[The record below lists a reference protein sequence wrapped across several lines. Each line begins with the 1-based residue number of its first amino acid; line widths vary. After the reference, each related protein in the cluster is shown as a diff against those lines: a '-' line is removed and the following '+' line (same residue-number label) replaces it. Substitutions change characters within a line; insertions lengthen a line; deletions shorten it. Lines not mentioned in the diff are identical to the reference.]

1 MDPRP
6 GLEEIVRK
14 AKIYGDRHVWSQADP
29 KRRGGPEP
37 DRSLRARDLFTYAL
51 VICEANEDLDRLKT
65 LFTLV
70 RRMQDRNGEIRWA
83 WDPKIAVINGVEFC
97 MRGAALLLQRH
108 PERVPSNAR
117 DILDIILKDAIQAC
131 LKRRVSARYTNIALM
146 NVMNLILLGEG
157 VNRPEVAEEGYQR
170 LKGFFNYTS
179 AYGIHE
185 YCSPTYT
192 GISLYCLGLIEM
204 YCKRKQ
210 GQEQAR
216 ALLRF
221 FWTGVAVNRL
231 SSSSRL
237 GGAYSRKLGTY
248 LQREAFKGDFLN
260 EVLCVNGWL
269 PKPMGERLNVFY
281 PALVRWQPPEDLLR
295 LSDQFPRLVRE
306 RWGKEENQ
314 ARTHYLCED
323 VSLSSASSGYDYPP
337 TEDLPLTVDLSSSLR
352 CYFLPDTEGDPYG
365 ENETHHVPWLW
376 AAAQRRGDALG
387 LALYRPAERRSLES
401 HFVMPWPVDE
411 VRVGGRPV
419 DMART
424 GSALLK
430 PGETLVLREGTAA
443 VGVRVV
449 WESTRRGQ
457 PAPAIFHYEKIQA
470 EYPATSQ
477 NLAMRLTVQHHF
489 EWGGAG
495 EKRSLAVSGAAFWVR
510 IGSGLRTDGDFE
522 KWRESFGAARAD
534 DLEVVWDEAGLRLRR
549 LRLAVEGVEGP
560 LSVAASFRGEKAP
573 VAQIDPPPTQ
583 ALLEVNGTE
592 IGRPILNALG
602 SG

>member
-1 MDPRP
+1 MGLRP
-6 GLEEIVRK
+6 NLEEIVRE

-37 DRSLRARDLFTYAL
+37 DGSLRARDLFTYAL

-70 RRMQDRNGEIRWA
+70 RRMQDRDGDIRWA

-108 PERVPSNAR
+108 PERIPPNAR
-117 DILDIILKDAIQAC
+117 DILDIVLKDAAQAC
-131 LKRRVSARYTNIALM
+131 LRHRVPASYTNIALM
-146 NVMNLILLGEG
+146 NVMNLVLIGESL
-157 VNRPEVAEEGYQR
+157 NRPEVAEEGYQR
-170 LKGFFNYTS
+170 LEGFFDYTS
-179 AYGIHE
+179 ACGIHE

-221 FWTGVAVNRL
+221 FWTDVALNRL
-231 SSSSRL
+231 SSSGRL

-248 LQREAFKGDFLN
+248 LQKEAFKGVFLN
-260 EVLCVNGWL
+260 EVLCTNGWL
-269 PKPMGERLNVFY
+269 SKSLGEHLNVLY
-281 PALVRWQPPEDLLR
+281 PALVRWQPPDDLLR
-295 LSDQFPRLVRE
+295 LSDEFPRLVRE

-314 ARTHYLCED
+314 TRTHYVCED
-323 VSLSSASSGYDYPP
+323 ISLSSASSGYDYPP
-337 TEDLPLTVDLSSSLR
+337 NEDLPLTVDLSSSLR

-365 ENETHHVPWLW
+365 ENDTHCAPLLW
-376 AAAQRRGDALG
+376 AAAQRRSDALG
-387 LALYRPAERRSLES
+387 LVLYRPAERRSLES

-411 VRVGGRPV
+411 VWVGGRPA

-430 PGETLVLREGTAA
+430 PGESLALREGTAA

-457 PAPAIFHYEKIQA
+457 PAPAVFHYEKIQA

-495 EKRSLAVSGAAFWVR
+495 EKGPLTVSGAAFWVR
-510 IGSGLRTDGDFE
+510 IGSGLKTDGDFE
-522 KWRESFGAARAD
+522 GWREMFAASRAD
-534 DLEVVWDEAGLRLRR
+534 EPEIYWDEAGLQLRR

-560 LSVAASFRGEKAP
+560 LSVAVSFRGENDP
-573 VAQIDPPPTQ
+573 VARIDPSPTQ
-583 ALLEVNGTE
+583 ALLELNGTE